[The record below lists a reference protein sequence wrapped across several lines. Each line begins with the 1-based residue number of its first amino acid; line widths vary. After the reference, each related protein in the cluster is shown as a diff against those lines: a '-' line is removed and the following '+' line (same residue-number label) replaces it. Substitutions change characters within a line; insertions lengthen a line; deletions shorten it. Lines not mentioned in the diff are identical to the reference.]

1 MAQAKPNEAT
11 RAQLERLVR
20 NAEHVEPKGELEKR
34 LEEDRPLRVKLGVDP
49 TASDITLGW
58 AVPLKK
64 LRQFQDEGHT
74 AVLIMGDFTARIGD
88 PSGKSETRPQLSVEQ
103 VQRNAEACVTQLL
116 DILSEDNLEIR
127 YNSEW
132 LEPLDL
138 TDVLRLTSHYTVA
151 QMLERND
158 FSKRYKDQRPIS
170 IVEFMYPLLQ
180 AYDSVAVKADVE
192 LGGTD
197 QLFNLLVGRD
207 LQTAFDQRPQIALT
221 MPLLV
226 GLDGVQKMSQSL
238 NNYVSIREA
247 PEEMFGKLMSIPDE
261 LVGQYAA
268 LATDLEPQQVEELKR
283 AAAQGG
289 PEAGRAKR
297 GVARA
302 VVSLYLG
309 PEAAEQAEAA
319 FDRQFKERQ
328 VPEAVD
334 VRLIPTDAV
343 DHDRVYL
350 PRVLVETDLVKSGS
364 EARRLIA
371 QGGVKVN
378 GEKVANEWIPLD
390 DLDNA
395 LLQVGKRKFVRLTTG
410 EASGPMATV
419 SSRLKRSKR
428 KKLD

>member
-1 MAQAKPNEAT
+1 MTDKAELDPAVA
-11 RAQLERLVR
+11 AQLERLTR
-20 NAEHVEPKGELEKR
+20 NAEHVEPGGELELR
-34 LEEDRPLRVKLGVDP
+34 VAEGRPLRVKLGVDP

-58 AVPLKK
+58 AVPLRK

-88 PSGKSETRPQLSVEQ
+88 PSGKSETRPQLSKEE
-103 VQRNAEACVTQLL
+103 VQANAEKCVQQLL
-116 DILSEDNLEIR
+116 DILSEDNLEVR

-138 TDVLRLTSHYTVA
+138 SDVLRLTSHYTVA

-158 FSKRYKDQRPIS
+158 FSKRYRDRRPIS

-180 AYDSVAVKADVE
+180 GYDSVAVKADIE

-207 LQTAFDQRPQIALT
+207 LQSAFDQRPQIAMT
-221 MPLLV
+221 MPLLI

-238 NNYVSIREA
+238 RNYVSIREQPA
-247 PEEMFGKLMSIPDE
+247 EMFGRVMSIPDS

-268 LATDLEPQQVEELKR
+268 LATDLEPAEAEKLVKT
-283 AAAQGG
+283 AAAGG

-297 GVARA
+297 AVARA
-302 VVSLYLG
+302 VVELYHG
-309 PEAAEQAEAA
+309 AEEAGGAEDA
-319 FDRQFKERQ
+319 FDRQFRKKEAPEVVRQ
-328 VPEAVD
+328 M
-334 VRLIPTDAV
+334 LIPSDAV

-350 PRVLVETDLVKSGS
+350 PRVLVEAGFAKSGS
-364 EARRLIA
+364 EAKRLIEG
-371 QGGVKVN
+371 GGVRVN
-378 GEKVANEWIPLD
+378 REKVSVLEVSLGDLD
-390 DLDNA
+390 DA
-395 LLQVGKRKFVRLTTG
+395 LLQVGKRSFVRLTTG

-419 SSRLKRSKR
+419 SRELKRKDR
-428 KKLD
+428 PG